1 MGISDTDLAQLLE
14 AKRLLERPNLAAT
27 LTHRL
32 GTPIEKGFE
41 LLPESWSVTIRETVD
56 ISLNRAM
63 ELAMKSLAG
72 RAGRPWERLHT
83 LAAVITG
90 ATGGFFGLP
99 GLVIEL
105 PISTAIIF
113 RSIASI
119 ARSEGAD
126 LESIDTRLDCLEVF
140 ALGGRSRSDDS
151 TETGYFAIRSALAKS
166 VSDATRYLAERGLSE
181 KGAPVLIGL
190 ISKIA
195 SRFGIVVSQKAAA
208 MAIPAIGAA
217 GAAAVNSI
225 FVSHFQKMAH
235 GHFVIRRLERQY
247 DPELI
252 ETEYHRLKL

>member
-1 MGISDTDLAQLLE
+1 M
-14 AKRLLERPNLAAT
+14 
-27 LTHRL
+27 
-32 GTPIEKGFE
+32 
-41 LLPESWSVTIRETVD
+41 
-56 ISLNRAM
+56 
-63 ELAMKSLAG
+63 
-72 RAGRPWERLHT
+72 
-83 LAAVITG
+83 
-90 ATGGFFGLP
+90 
-99 GLVIEL
+99 
-105 PISTAIIF
+105 PISTVIIF

-119 ARSEGAD
+119 AGSEGAD

-166 VSDATRYLAERGLSE
+166 VSDAARYLAERGLSE

-208 MAIPAIGAA
+208 MAIPAVGAA

-225 FVSHFQKMAH
+225 FVSHFQDMAH
-235 GHFVIRRLERQY
+235 GHFVIRGLERHY

-252 ETEYHRLKL
+252 ETEYRRLKL

>member
-32 GTPIEKGFE
+32 GTSIEKGFE
-41 LLPESWSVTIRETVD
+41 LLPENWSVTIRETVD

-72 RAGRPWERLHT
+72 REGPTRERLHT
-83 LAAVITG
+83 LAAAITG

-105 PISTAIIF
+105 PISTVIIF

-166 VSDATRYLAERGLSE
+166 VSDAARYLAERGLSE

-208 MAIPAIGAA
+208 MAIPAVGAA

-225 FVSHFQKMAH
+225 FVRHFQDMAH

-247 DPELI
+247 HPELI
-252 ETEYHRLKL
+252 ETEYRRLKL